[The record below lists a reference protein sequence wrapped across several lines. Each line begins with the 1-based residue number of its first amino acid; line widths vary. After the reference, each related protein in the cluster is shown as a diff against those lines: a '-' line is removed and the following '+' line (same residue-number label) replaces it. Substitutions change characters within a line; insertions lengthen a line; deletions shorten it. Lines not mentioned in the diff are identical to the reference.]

1 MACGPEDCRY
11 GLFDFEY
18 QHQCEG
24 TTEKTKKEKLLL
36 MSWCP
41 DTAKIKKKML
51 YSSSFDALK
60 KCLVGVQKYIQVIC
74 RPKIKY
80 HIYYLKAFLIS
91 KFSGVYNKTTYLGE
105 WYSARNIL
113 SLRDLTRKY
122 IILFPPKATDESEAS
137 AEAVEEKL
145 RSNNRM

>member
-18 QHQCEG
+18 EHQCEG
-24 TTEKTKKEKLLL
+24 TTEKTKKEKLVL

-60 KCLVGVQKYIQVIC
+60 KCLVGIQKYIQVRYC
-74 RPKIKY
+74 FFWRNGKQD
-80 HIYYLKAFLIS
+80 AFMIWIF
-91 KFSGVYNKTTYLGE
+91 FSGH
-105 WYSARNIL
+105 
-113 SLRDLTRKY
+113 
-122 IILFPPKATDESEAS
+122 
-137 AEAVEEKL
+137 
-145 RSNNRM
+145 